1 MVHFNNDWDE
11 VLAGEFDQ
19 EYYKRIRYFL
29 KQEYAEQT
37 VYPPMEYIFNALRL
51 TPYSSVKAVIL
62 GQDPYHGPGSSARSV
77 LFRSAGRQGS
87 AQPSEHLQGAQERP
101 RHRAAK
107 GRHAHQM
114 GEAGRSDAQHHA
126 HRPRRTGEQP

>member
-37 VYPPMEYIFNALRL
+37 VYGR
-51 TPYSSVKAVIL
+51 TPV
-62 GQDPYHGPGSSARSV
+62 R
-77 LFRSAGRQGS
+77 
-87 AQPSEHLQGAQERP
+87 PSWMRCP
-101 RHRAAK
+101 RWLLMKIWSR
-107 GRHAHQM
+107 
-114 GEAGRSDAQHHA
+114 
-126 HRPRRTGEQP
+126 

>member
-37 VYPPMEYIFNALRL
+37 VYPRWNTSL
-51 TPYSSVKAVIL
+51 THCV
-62 GQDPYHGPGSSARSV
+62 
-77 LFRSAGRQGS
+77 
-87 AQPSEHLQGAQERP
+87 
-101 RHRAAK
+101 
-107 GRHAHQM
+107 
-114 GEAGRSDAQHHA
+114 
-126 HRPRRTGEQP
+126 

>member
-62 GQDPYHGPGSSARSV
+62 GHGPYHGPVRRTVCAFPFSRASRFRPAFRTSTRSSRATSASSRQRTARS
-77 LFRSAGRQGS
+77 
-87 AQPSEHLQGAQERP
+87 PN
-101 RHRAAK
+101 
-107 GRHAHQM
+107 
-114 GEAGRSDAQHHA
+114 GRSRAF
-126 HRPRRTGEQP
+126 